1 MRKVQ
6 GNKTASIILGVIIS
20 LIAIALIFC
29 VAVLVYGACMDM
41 TFVQVLEYWFAG
53 VKVPTVEEV
62 EVVEQTAH
70 LIGM

>member
-29 VAVLVYGACMDM
+29 VVVLVYGACTDM
-41 TFVQVLEYWFAG
+41 TFLQVLEYWFAG

-62 EVVEQTAH
+62 ETATQAAH